1 MFAILIGSRFLKT
14 KCFGNLTDKLY
25 DYSLSETPK
34 NYKTLSEAKRDI
46 VLFDDFLQNRI
57 SKLGTFI
64 AEEKKS
70 LESNKRRIPKLE
82 ANLAELMAQPY
93 KEVFKKV
100 RQVEKARMKAIAEV
114 SSSPIS
120 TWTRELT
127 RITLLKAQIPTVVKL
142 QQIVSKIDA

>member
-14 KCFGNLTDKLY
+14 NRCGALTDKLY

-57 SKLGTFI
+57 SNLGTFI
-64 AEEKKS
+64 AEGKKS

-82 ANLAELMAQPY
+82 ATLAELMTRPY

-100 RQVEKARMKAIAEV
+100 PQVEKARMKAIAEV
-114 SSSPIS
+114 SASPIS
-120 TWTRELT
+120 TWTRDLT
-127 RITLLKAQIPTVVKL
+127 RLTLLKAQIPTVVKL
-142 QQIVSKIDA
+142 QQIMTEIDA